1 MTRLSLLSGTPGSD
15 AKQEDDKNKESCRS
29 RVYIPHAVSEQRREP
44 LEPDDQTRAHTE
56 RVSVGKVNHKFE
68 CAEILLSG
76 ASLGGMFGAV
86 LLVFPTDTLQ
96 NTQLFFYCLVG
107 L

>member
-1 MTRLSLLSGTPGSD
+1 MKKTRSHAAHVFTFRMRTRNRD
-15 AKQEDDKNKESCRS
+15 VNRS
-29 RVYIPHAVSEQRREP
+29 NPMI
-44 LEPDDQTRAHTE
+44 QTRAHTE

-86 LLVFPTDTLQ
+86 LLVFPIDVLQ
-96 NTQLFFYCLVG
+96 NTQVFFIVV
-107 L
+107 